1 MLETPDDKAVLVLT
15 REGENELQEAGTT
28 LTPVQLE
35 ALVLIDGESNV
46 AQVLKRAQGTPAAA
60 LRASLREL
68 IDKGF
73 VNALAHFESD
83 GLDPGD
89 FFTSTKASKP
99 AVEPGHEAE
108 AEAAATTEFLRQNGY
123 CVNVARRP
131 KVKRERPSGRKP
143 MVLVIDDDAD
153 ICGLLETYLKLE
165 GFETRSAGN
174 RDAIIAEFRRSPL
187 PDVVMLDVWLPD
199 ANGFDILHRMREHPV
214 LKALPVIMLTGEAT
228 REAVLKGIMGGADGY
243 ITKPFDIHHMVRAV
257 KMVLGLSDGPIGPDW
272 DYSL

>member
-1 MLETPDDKAVLVLT
+1 MLEVPDDKAVLVLT
-15 REGENELQEAGTT
+15 REGENELHEAGTT
-28 LTPVQLE
+28 LTRAQLE
-35 ALVLIDGESNV
+35 ALVLIDGETSV
-46 AQVLKRAQGTPAAA
+46 AQVLKRAEDTQAAVT
-60 LRASLREL
+60 RASLREL

-89 FFTSTKASKP
+89 FFTTTKASTQ

-108 AEAAATTEFLRQNGY
+108 AEAAATAEFLHENGY

-143 MVLVIDDDAD
+143 MVLVIDDDPD
-153 ICGLLETYLKLE
+153 ICSLLETYLKLE

-174 RDAIIAEFRRSPL
+174 RDGIIAEFRRTPL
-187 PDVVMLDVWLPD
+187 PDVVMLDVLLPD
-199 ANGFDILHRMREHPV
+199 ANGFDILHKMREHPV
-214 LKALPVIMLTGEAT
+214 LKGLPIIMLTGEAT
-228 REAVLKGIMGGADGY
+228 REAVLRGILGGADGY

-257 KMVLGLSDGPIGPDW
+257 KMVLGLGDGPIGQDW